1 MVGTA
6 PKSMPLNRGSDWRV
20 TKIMNLMCFVFFW
33 SDVLL
38 QVLGTSGVASY
49 CFLSQLVLLHDTGSR
64 HNQDSLHFRYH
75 THTHTH
81 DHYFDLIIPIPYH
94 CTCVV
99 SSFLFPC
106 SQTSPSWSI
115 NTLFCCSLWWAGSC
129 GPSWS
134 TASIA
139 LSFTWNH
146 QPITTTSSH
155 FTSSCT
161 DNTTRY
167 TRQRSAL
174 HPVVPWWR
182 WTFALFF
189 FFFFTSQWNNSSVTM
204 LTYLLSLS
212 LRSTAPGW
220 SSLQAW
226 PP

>member
-6 PKSMPLNRGSDWRV
+6 PKIHAVKLRPRLTGHKNNEPNVLFFG
-20 TKIMNLMCFVFFW
+20 LMCCCRYWVPVVWLPIVFYLSW
-33 SDVLL
+33 SCYMTLAQGTTRIVF
-38 QVLGTSGVASY
+38 TSG
-49 CFLSQLVLLHDTGSR
+49 T
-64 HNQDSLHFRYH
+64 

-81 DHYFDLIIPIPYH
+81 DHYFGLIIPIPYH

-167 TRQRSAL
+167 TRQRGAL

-189 FFFFTSQWNNSSVTM
+189 FFFHVSVK
-204 LTYLLSLS
+204 
-212 LRSTAPGW
+212 
-220 SSLQAW
+220 
-226 PP
+226 